1 MSINSKYYSEDI
13 KNVQKITFNI
23 LGNEEVKKYYS
34 VRKDPFGIN
43 VADSYDNYEPKK
55 GGLVDL
61 RLGTCDI
68 YLPCTTCG
76 LNSNDC
82 PGHFG
87 HTELAE
93 YVYHFGFLENIVANL
108 KKVCHR
114 CSNLLFD
121 KNDINLQ
128 KFLSKSNKMRA
139 KETKEL
145 VKNNKFCPHCGT
157 PVPKIKD
164 EVKETTASIKILVER
179 EISENVVDDKGNTTD
194 DKRVIK
200 DELSPRRC
208 YNIFKNVSNND
219 CILLGFDPDVSRPE
233 DMILTRFPIPPVAIR
248 PTAKIDFMSSS
259 TMEDSLTLKIA
270 DIISTNIKVREQ
282 MNRESANVKDM
293 NTLLQYHI
301 ATYFDNNSK
310 LPTSEFKSGGKPTKS
325 IADRLKA
332 KEGRVRFN
340 LMGKRVDFSARSV
353 ITSDPNINIDEVG
366 IPLKVAKELTIPEEV
381 TPKNIK
387 HLTKLVKNGRD
398 VYPGANFVFRTTFI
412 NGKPVNQKIDLKY
425 RKKDIKLSYGD
436 IVERHIVNGDYVL
449 FNRQPTLHKPSMMG
463 HKIHVLNRDDA
474 NTFRM
479 NVSVAGPYNA
489 DFDGDE
495 MNIHLAQSIQARNEL
510 ERIANVKYQI
520 IGAKNSSPII
530 GCVQDSISGAFLLS
544 QDKDIDYDLAS
555 LLLCTTSSKTKMNL
569 IKNKVITG
577 NELFSY
583 IIPNGINSLKK
594 KGDDIFFQIKNG
606 NLLKGILDKSQLSTS
621 KNSIIHYIWDKYGPQ
636 ETQDFINDTQRIILT
651 YLMERGLTI
660 GFKDTIIS
668 DELNDK
674 VNEYVNSKVLFIKYN
689 ITQYE
694 NSKEELDLDT
704 IEGSLQNEL
713 GAVNANLGKL
723 LMETISHDNNFYTLI
738 GSKAKGKPVNFAQIA
753 GCMGQ
758 MTLECKR
765 MKKRINGRT
774 LPIFYQNDDTAG
786 SRGFIASNLVDGLK
800 GHEFF
805 FNAASGREGLIDTA
819 IKSVTGDTP
828 IIIYENGETKR
839 VMIGDWIDN
848 YLDNNKENVE
858 HYEEREM
865 ELLKIKEEIMIPTS
879 DLKGNVSWGEIT
891 AITRH
896 DPGNELYEIKTSG
909 GRKVIVTESKS
920 LLVWDENIKQFMRKN
935 TPDVVLGDFV
945 PVTSKLCNPPKELDS
960 IDMTK
965 YFSKKE
971 YIYGTEFN
979 IAKDMINKDSHVE
992 DNWWNNSNGKHFT
1005 LPYSNSQNF
1014 KRCLKRSNIDNIKD
1028 GNIYPY
1034 SARRND
1040 IKLSEKFE
1048 LNETNGIFI
1057 GLYLAEG
1064 NSDIK
1069 SGIVQITNSN
1079 KDILNF
1085 IETWFSNNSITCSYN
1100 KKVNS
1105 IGGISE
1111 GYMGYSTLLAKF
1123 LKSLVGNN
1131 AKDKY
1136 ISEEL
1141 FSANKDFIKG
1151 LLNGYFSGDGCV
1163 TKNSIQVTSASKDL
1177 IEGISMLLNRFNIFS
1192 KISKTIMKENNI
1204 NTQNIADNHTLAIR
1218 SNWAKIFQE
1227 NIKLI
1232 DNTKFEKLI
1241 NMKPSKQHRNF
1252 TEFND
1257 VVLDPIIEIN
1267 KIDVEKYPKVY
1278 DLTIPSTLNF
1288 GLANGLHVVDTAETG
1303 YIQRKLIK
1311 ELEDLYVR
1319 YDGTVRTVDNTVVQ
1333 YLYGESGINQVK
1345 QTEVK
1350 LKTIEMN
1357 NKQVV
1362 DHYVFT
1368 KDQLSK
1374 LESKF
1379 KKKLSNFNDNLK
1391 NQMLQFRD
1399 DIRTIYKKSKFNY
1412 KIIEEMFM
1420 LPINLYRLAQEYSN
1434 NKESFGIDPEYITT
1448 KINDLLEDYNERLL
1462 ILMNKKSQL
1471 LKQDEDGFKYLLR
1484 IALYE
1489 YIGPKKCL
1497 IEYGLTKGEFDN
1509 MMNEIKLSFSK
1520 AVVEP
1525 GEMVGV
1531 VAAQSIGEPTSQM
1544 TLDTKHFAGVASG
1557 GSANM
1562 GVSRIKEILGY
1573 SKTIK
1578 TPQTMVYFD
1587 NSIHRDKKK
1596 VNIIT
1601 SLLKHLTIGEL
1612 ISSAEIIYDTN
1623 MNDELH
1629 KVLENDEVKN
1639 PFFINNKK
1647 VELDTLP
1654 FVIRLRMDIE
1664 KLLDKETSL
1673 LDIKTKFITY
1683 WYKNFSDAK
1692 TIKKQYKDLIGNID
1706 SLAILSNNKDMIHI
1720 RFRMLDFNY
1729 SDLTIFLKTIVLNTV
1744 TLKGIDDINGVSMF
1758 QDMYVHFDD
1767 EGNKKIEK
1775 EWVVVT
1781 EGINMTDLLT
1791 IRNIDHTRTKLNDIM
1806 RVYHRYGI
1814 EAARQTILNELN
1826 LTFSAG
1832 GGGDINNAHMSLLV
1846 DLMTHLGEIISIA
1859 RHGLVKIDSE
1869 PMAKASFEQTMDHFI
1884 NAAVYN
1890 EEDNINSVS
1899 SRIMLGRVI
1908 HGGTGCFDI
1917 VLDTEKLINSEY
1929 IEDETGGRTDF
1940 VKLGKDDLFSDIIN
1954 NELVDLDF
1962 MIPN

>member
-13 KNVQKITFNI
+13 KNVQRITFNI
-23 LGNEEVKKYYS
+23 LGNDEVKKYSS

-43 VADSYDNYEPKK
+43 IAESYDNYEPKK

-87 HTELAE
+87 HTELSE
-93 YVYHFGFLENIVANL
+93 YVYHFGFLETIVVNL

-121 KNDINLQ
+121 KTDINLQ
-128 KFLSKSNKMRA
+128 TFLNKNNKMRA
-139 KETKEL
+139 KETKEI

-157 PVPKIKD
+157 PVPKIKQ
-164 EVKETTASIKILVER
+164 EVKEASASIKIIIEK
-179 EISENVVDDKGNTTD
+179 EISESIVDEKGITTD
-194 DKRVIK
+194 DKRTIK
-200 DELSPRRC
+200 EELSPRRC

-270 DIISTNIKVREQ
+270 DIISTNIKVRDQ
-282 MNRESANVKDM
+282 MNRDSANVKDM

-366 IPLKVAKELTIPEEV
+366 VPLKVAMELTIPEEV

-387 HLTKLVKNGRD
+387 YLTKLVKNGRD

-436 IVERHIVNGDYVL
+436 VVERHIINGDYVL

-510 ERIANVKYQI
+510 ERLANVKYQI

-544 QDKDIDYDLAS
+544 QDNDIDYDLAS

-569 IKNKVITG
+569 IKDKVITG
-577 NELFSY
+577 NELFSH
-583 IIPNGINSLKK
+583 IIPNGINSIKK
-594 KGDDIFFQIKNG
+594 KGDNTFFQIKNG

-636 ETQDFINDTQRIILT
+636 ETQDFINDTQRIIIN

-660 GFKDTIIS
+660 GFKDTIIN
-668 DELNDK
+668 DALNDK
-674 VNEYVNSKVLFIKYN
+674 VNEYVRSKVLSIKYN

-694 NSKEELDLDT
+694 NNKEELDLDM
-704 IEGSLQNEL
+704 IESSLQNEL
-713 GAVNANLGKL
+713 GPVNANLGKL
-723 LMETISHDNNFYTLI
+723 LMDSVEHDNNFYTLI

-758 MTLECKR
+758 MTLEGKR
-765 MKKRINGRT
+765 MKKKINGRT
-774 LPIFYQNDDTAG
+774 LPIFYQNDDTAS
-786 SRGFIASNLVDGLK
+786 SRGFIPSNLVDGLK

-805 FNAASGREGLIDTA
+805 FNATSGREGLIDTA
-819 IKSVTGDTP
+819 IK
-828 IIIYENGETKR
+828 
-839 VMIGDWIDN
+839 
-848 YLDNNKENVE
+848 
-858 HYEEREM
+858 
-865 ELLKIKEEIMIPTS
+865 TS
-879 DLKGNVSWGEIT
+879 
-891 AITRH
+891 
-896 DPGNELYEIKTSG
+896 
-909 GRKVIVTESKS
+909 
-920 LLVWDENIKQFMRKN
+920 
-935 TPDVVLGDFV
+935 
-945 PVTSKLCNPPKELDS
+945 
-960 IDMTK
+960 
-965 YFSKKE
+965 
-971 YIYGTEFN
+971 
-979 IAKDMINKDSHVE
+979 
-992 DNWWNNSNGKHFT
+992 
-1005 LPYSNSQNF
+1005 
-1014 KRCLKRSNIDNIKD
+1014 
-1028 GNIYPY
+1028 
-1034 SARRND
+1034 
-1040 IKLSEKFE
+1040 
-1048 LNETNGIFI
+1048 
-1057 GLYLAEG
+1057 
-1064 NSDIK
+1064 
-1069 SGIVQITNSN
+1069 
-1079 KDILNF
+1079 
-1085 IETWFSNNSITCSYN
+1085 
-1100 KKVNS
+1100 
-1105 IGGISE
+1105 
-1111 GYMGYSTLLAKF
+1111 
-1123 LKSLVGNN
+1123 
-1131 AKDKY
+1131 
-1136 ISEEL
+1136 
-1141 FSANKDFIKG
+1141 
-1151 LLNGYFSGDGCV
+1151 
-1163 TKNSIQVTSASKDL
+1163 
-1177 IEGISMLLNRFNIFS
+1177 
-1192 KISKTIMKENNI
+1192 
-1204 NTQNIADNHTLAIR
+1204 
-1218 SNWAKIFQE
+1218 
-1227 NIKLI
+1227 
-1232 DNTKFEKLI
+1232 
-1241 NMKPSKQHRNF
+1241 
-1252 TEFND
+1252 
-1257 VVLDPIIEIN
+1257 
-1267 KIDVEKYPKVY
+1267 
-1278 DLTIPSTLNF
+1278 
-1288 GLANGLHVVDTAETG
+1288 ETG

-1311 ELEDLYVR
+1311 ALEDLYVR
-1319 YDGTVRTVDNTVVQ
+1319 YDGTIRTIDNTVVQ

-1350 LKTIEMN
+1350 IKTIEMN
-1357 NKQVV
+1357 NKQVIEQ
-1362 DHYVFT
+1362 YVFT
-1368 KDQLSK
+1368 KEQLSK

-1379 KKKLSNFNDNLK
+1379 KKKLSSFNDNIK
-1391 NQMLQFRD
+1391 HQMIQFRD
-1399 DIRTIYKKSKFNY
+1399 DLRKIYTKSKFNY
-1412 KIIEEMFM
+1412 KIIEDMFM

-1434 NKESFGIDPEYITT
+1434 NKESFGIDPEYIITR
-1448 KINDLLEDYNERLL
+1448 INDLLEDYNERLL
-1462 ILMNKKSQL
+1462 VLMNKNSQL
-1471 LKQDEDGFKYLLR
+1471 LKKDEEGFKYLLK

-1489 YIGPKKCL
+1489 YISPKKCL

-1509 MMNEIKLSFSK
+1509 MMNEMELSFSK

-1525 GEMVGV
+1525 GEMVGI

-1557 GSANM
+1557 GSSNM

-1573 SKTIK
+1573 SKKIK
-1578 TPQTMVYFD
+1578 TPQTTIYFD
-1587 NSIHRDKKK
+1587 NSIHTDKKK

-1601 SLLKHLTIGEL
+1601 SSLKHLTIGEL

-1623 MNDELH
+1623 MNDNLH
-1629 KVLENDEVKN
+1629 KELEKDQVKN

-1683 WYKNFSDAK
+1683 WYKNFSDSK
-1692 TIKKQYKDLIGNID
+1692 TIKKQYKNLISNID
-1706 SLAILSNNKDMIHI
+1706 SLAILSNNRDMIHI

-1729 SDLTIFLKTIVLNTV
+1729 SDLTIFLKTIVLDVV
-1744 TLKGIDDINGVSMF
+1744 TLKGIDDINGINMF
-1758 QDMYVHFDD
+1758 QDMYVQFDD

-1781 EGINMTDLLT
+1781 EGINMNELLT
-1791 IRNIDHTRTKLNDIM
+1791 IRNIDTSRTKLNDIM
-1806 RVYHRYGI
+1806 HVYHRYGI

-1826 LTFSAG
+1826 LTFSTG

-1846 DLMTHLGEIISIA
+1846 DLMTHLGEVISIA
-1859 RHGLVKIDSE
+1859 RHGLIKIDSE

-1884 NAAVYN
+1884 NAAIYN
-1890 EEDNINSVS
+1890 EDDNIKSVS
-1899 SRIMLGRVI
+1899 SRIILGRVI
-1908 HGGTGCFDI
+1908 NGGTGSFDI
-1917 VLDTEKLINSEY
+1917 VIDTKKLINSEY

-1940 VKLGKDDLFSDIIN
+1940 IKLGKDDLFSDIIN
-1954 NELVDLDF
+1954 NELVDLNF
-1962 MIPN
+1962 MTPN

>member
-13 KNVQKITFNI
+13 KNLKKVTFNI
-23 LGNEEVKKYYS
+23 FGNDEVKRYS
-34 VRKDPFGIN
+34 SVNKDPFGIN

-76 LNSNDC
+76 LNSNEC

-93 YVYHFGFLENIVANL
+93 YVYHFGFLENIVGNL
-108 KKVCHR
+108 KKICHK

-128 KFLSKSNKMRA
+128 NFLNKSNKVRA
-139 KETKEL
+139 KEIKEL

-157 PVPKIKD
+157 PVPKIKH
-164 EVKETTASIKILVER
+164 EVKEASASIKILIER
-179 EISENVVDDKGNTTD
+179 EVNELSVDEKGNTTD
-194 DKRVIK
+194 DKQLIK
-200 DELSPRRC
+200 DELSPRKC
-208 YNIFKNVSNND
+208 YNIFKNISNND
-219 CILLGFDPDVSRPE
+219 CILLGFNPDVSRPE

-270 DIISTNIKVREQ
+270 DIISTNIKVRDQ
-282 MNRESANVKDM
+282 MNRDSANVKDM
-293 NTLLQYHI
+293 STLLQYHT

-325 IADRLKA
+325 ISDRIKA

-366 IPLKVAKELTIPEEV
+366 VPLKVAKELTIPEEV

-387 HLTKLVKNGRD
+387 YLTKLVKNGRD
-398 VYPGANFVFRTTFI
+398 IYPGANFVFRTTFI
-412 NGKPVNQKIDLKY
+412 NGKSINQKIDLKY

-436 IVERHIVNGDYVL
+436 VVERHIVNGDYVL

-463 HKIHVLNRDDA
+463 HKIHVLDRDDA

-569 IKNKVITG
+569 IKDKVITG
-577 NELFSY
+577 NELFSH

-636 ETQDFINDTQRIILT
+636 ETQDFINDTQRIILN

-668 DELNDK
+668 DDLNNK
-674 VNEYVNSKVLFIKYN
+674 VDEYVQSKVLSIKYN
-689 ITQYE
+689 ITQFE
-694 NSKEELDLDT
+694 NSKEEVDLDT

-723 LMETISHDNNFYTLI
+723 LMDTVRKDNNFYTLI

-758 MTLECKR
+758 MTLEGKR
-765 MKKRINGRT
+765 MKKKINGRT
-774 LPIFYQNDDTAG
+774 LPLFYQNDDTAG

-819 IKSVTGDTP
+819 IK
-828 IIIYENGETKR
+828 
-839 VMIGDWIDN
+839 
-848 YLDNNKENVE
+848 
-858 HYEEREM
+858 
-865 ELLKIKEEIMIPTS
+865 
-879 DLKGNVSWGEIT
+879 
-891 AITRH
+891 
-896 DPGNELYEIKTSG
+896 
-909 GRKVIVTESKS
+909 
-920 LLVWDENIKQFMRKN
+920 
-935 TPDVVLGDFV
+935 
-945 PVTSKLCNPPKELDS
+945 
-960 IDMTK
+960 
-965 YFSKKE
+965 
-971 YIYGTEFN
+971 
-979 IAKDMINKDSHVE
+979 
-992 DNWWNNSNGKHFT
+992 
-1005 LPYSNSQNF
+1005 
-1014 KRCLKRSNIDNIKD
+1014 
-1028 GNIYPY
+1028 
-1034 SARRND
+1034 
-1040 IKLSEKFE
+1040 
-1048 LNETNGIFI
+1048 
-1057 GLYLAEG
+1057 
-1064 NSDIK
+1064 
-1069 SGIVQITNSN
+1069 
-1079 KDILNF
+1079 
-1085 IETWFSNNSITCSYN
+1085 
-1100 KKVNS
+1100 
-1105 IGGISE
+1105 
-1111 GYMGYSTLLAKF
+1111 
-1123 LKSLVGNN
+1123 
-1131 AKDKY
+1131 
-1136 ISEEL
+1136 
-1141 FSANKDFIKG
+1141 
-1151 LLNGYFSGDGCV
+1151 
-1163 TKNSIQVTSASKDL
+1163 
-1177 IEGISMLLNRFNIFS
+1177 
-1192 KISKTIMKENNI
+1192 
-1204 NTQNIADNHTLAIR
+1204 
-1218 SNWAKIFQE
+1218 
-1227 NIKLI
+1227 
-1232 DNTKFEKLI
+1232 
-1241 NMKPSKQHRNF
+1241 
-1252 TEFND
+1252 
-1257 VVLDPIIEIN
+1257 
-1267 KIDVEKYPKVY
+1267 
-1278 DLTIPSTLNF
+1278 
-1288 GLANGLHVVDTAETG
+1288 TAETG

-1311 ELEDLYVR
+1311 ALEDLYVR

-1357 NKQVV
+1357 NKELINN
-1362 DHYVFT
+1362 YIFT
-1368 KDQLSK
+1368 KDQLLK

-1379 KKKLSNFNDNLK
+1379 KKKFTSFNDNLK
-1391 NQMLQFRD
+1391 DQMLKFRD
-1399 DIRTIYKKSKFNY
+1399 DLRTIYKMSKFNY
-1412 KIIEEMFM
+1412 KIIEDMFM
-1420 LPINLYRLAQEYSN
+1420 LPINLYRLAQEFSN
-1434 NKESFGIDPEYITT
+1434 NKESFSIDPEYIITR
-1448 KINDLLEDYNERLL
+1448 INNLLEDYNERLL
-1462 ILMNKKSQL
+1462 VLMKMDSNL
-1471 LKQDEDGFKYLLR
+1471 LKKDENGFKYLLK

-1497 IEYGLTKGEFDN
+1497 LEYGLTKGEFDN
-1509 MMNEIKLSFSK
+1509 MMDEIELSFSK
-1520 AVVEP
+1520 SVVEP

-1573 SKTIK
+1573 SKSIK
-1578 TPQTMVYFD
+1578 TPQTTVYF
-1587 NSIHRDKKK
+1587 NNNINTDKKK

-1601 SLLKHLTIGEL
+1601 SSLKHLTIREL
-1612 ISSAEIIYDTN
+1612 ISSAEIIYDSN

-1629 KVLENDEVKN
+1629 KMLENDETKN

-1647 VELDTLP
+1647 VELSSLP
-1654 FVIRLRMDIE
+1654 FVIRLKMDIE
-1664 KLLDKETSL
+1664 KLLDKETTL

-1683 WYKNFSDAK
+1683 WYKNFSEIK
-1692 TIKKQYKDLIGNID
+1692 TIKKQYKDLISNIE
-1706 SLAILSNNKDMIHI
+1706 SLAILSNNKDIIHI
-1720 RFRMLDFNY
+1720 KFKMLDFNY
-1729 SDLTIFLKTIVLNTV
+1729 SDLTTFLKTIVLDTI

-1758 QDMYVHFDD
+1758 QDMYINFD
-1767 EGNKKIEK
+1767 ENGNKKIDK

-1781 EGINMTDLLT
+1781 EGINMKDLLK
-1791 IRNIDHTRTKLNDIM
+1791 IRNIDHSRTKLNDIM

-1814 EAARQTILNELN
+1814 EATRQTILNELN

-1846 DLMTHLGEIISIA
+1846 DLMTHLGEVISIA
-1859 RHGLVKIDSE
+1859 RHGLVKIDSG

-1884 NAAVYN
+1884 NAAIYN
-1890 EEDNINSVS
+1890 EEDDINSVS
-1899 SRIMLGRVI
+1899 SRIMTGRVI
-1908 HGGTGCFDI
+1908 NGGTGCFDI
-1917 VLDTEKLINSEY
+1917 ILDTDKLIKSEY
-1929 IEDETGGRTDF
+1929 IDDETGGRTDF
-1940 VKLGKDDLFSDIIN
+1940 VKLTKDDLFSDIIS
-1954 NELVDLDF
+1954 NELVNLDF